1 MQVRLQRVNNQ
12 VHFVAENADGN
23 RVHID
28 GSPAVGGQ
36 ADGFRPMEL
45 LLAAVAGCASMDL
58 VPILNKQRQ
67 HLDDI
72 SIVVDG
78 RRAEGRTPAPFE
90 QIDISFVLT
99 GRIDQRSAE
108 RAAALAVEKYCSVAE
123 SLAPAVQINWSVVI
137 DEAGEAEQH
146 GARGH
151 NSD

>member
-1 MQVRLQRVNNQ
+1 MQIQLRRINDQ

-23 RVHID
+23 RLHID

-36 ADGFRPMEL
+36 AEGFRPMEL

-58 VPILNKQRQ
+58 VSILHKQRQ
-67 HLDDI
+67 RLDDI

-90 QIDISFVLT
+90 QIDITFVLS

-108 RAAALAVEKYCSVAE
+108 RAAALAVERYCSVAE
-123 SLAPAVQINWSVVI
+123 SLASAVQINWSVVI
-137 DEAGEAEQH
+137 GEAEQ
-146 GARGH
+146 GR
-151 NSD
+151 